1 MGDSQF
7 APGKYPTVGT
17 YPIEPATTSPMF
29 PPVKYSSHW
38 DPTAMLRRIVPQQ
51 QVPVPLPF
59 RPLTKICMS
68 YVTAG
73 TPEFAPAPPADMVF
87 PSGGE
92 FYPPNRYAAAI
103 DDESALRRID
113 RPLGVRDSS
122 KYAPP
127 IDSDMYTYKK
137 ITVPRPGPDAMMIS
151 ELEMPRA
158 LIRDSAGGY
167 HCRQAADAVALA
179 ATAGTMFGH
188 ATKQAK
194 YRRGA
199 QA

>member
-1 MGDSQF
+1 
-7 APGKYPTVGT
+7 
-17 YPIEPATTSPMF
+17 
-29 PPVKYSSHW
+29 
-38 DPTAMLRRIVPQQ
+38 
-51 QVPVPLPF
+51 
-59 RPLTKICMS
+59 
-68 YVTAG
+68 
-73 TPEFAPAPPADMVF
+73 MVF